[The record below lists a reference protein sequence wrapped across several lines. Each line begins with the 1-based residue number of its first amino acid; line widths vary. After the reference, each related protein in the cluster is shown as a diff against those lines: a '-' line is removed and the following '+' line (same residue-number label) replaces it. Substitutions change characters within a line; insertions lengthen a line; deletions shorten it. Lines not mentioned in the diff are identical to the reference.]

1 MGPQFQA
8 DLNILHLSRHCD
20 KSKWSRRPGVLSRDS
35 GIGSTSASFC
45 LLLQV
50 ESTSLSSTLG

>member
-35 GIGSTSASFC
+35 GNRQHLSK
-45 LLLQV
+45 LLFAVAGGVHQP
-50 ESTSLSSTLG
+50 